1 MARSGLPMTPEEKP
15 EVSPSAEPG
24 LPVAG
29 EGPPPDVVPE
39 SAPADPAPDIGALLK
54 KAEDEAAELKDAWL
68 RARADVENVRKQ
80 AASDVARAQK
90 YAIERFAS
98 DLLQVKDSLEAALAA
113 ADAPAEAL
121 RSGVELTLKQLAGAF
136 EKARI
141 AEVDPAGQKF
151 DPHQHMAMTTVE
163 SPEPPNTVVRVFQ
176 KGYRL
181 QDRILRPAL
190 VAVAKAPESA

>member
-29 EGPPPDVVPE
+29 EGPPPDVVPA